1 MPVLQAAYRTDPGRV
16 RTNNEDVPLVDTER
30 GVYGVIDGVGGQ
42 AAGEFAAAIAYN
54 VILQRLAR
62 PLGTPSERVREAIAL
77 ANNEIFRRAGTSG
90 ELAGMTCVVT
100 LAIVNDGRLTIGH
113 VGDSRL
119 YKLGPEGMQKLT
131 HDHSPVGEREDAQEI
146 AEIDAMRHPRRH
158 EVFRDVG
165 GALRDKD
172 EDDYVE
178 VVEDVLERDTAI
190 LLCTD
195 GLTDMVPSTTIER
208 LVHRHAGAPNAV
220 VEALVSA
227 ANDAGGRDNVTV
239 VYAEGPDFARAV
251 RGRSPNGA
259 PAAPP
264 RLSDNGVDTEPA
276 ERRVEGNPAASFFRW
291 IVHSRTTW
299 FALGAIAGVLGALLL
314 VWRTPDTEIG
324 GARTIGVGSSASF
337 TSSSLAAAAS
347 AARAGD
353 VLRLEPGMY
362 AERVTLGDGVS
373 LVARVPGS
381 VTFVRPSLPGDVS
394 NSEWIAITASGDL
407 GARISGIR
415 IESTL
420 ELPIDVGIR
429 VTGQSGALDLVE
441 LSGPMRAGIELAP
454 GASATLNGGRF
465 SVTATA
471 LLLGER
477 AQLAADGNVILRPVR
492 APAAPPVTVGEGA
505 EAILRQ
511 NVFVGYGSD
520 VVKGVSASDRQQILA
535 ANVIVSAEPSLR

>member
-77 ANNEIFRRAGTSG
+77 ANNEIFRRAGTSR

-100 LAIVNDGRLTIGH
+100 LAVVNDGRLTIGH

-208 LVHRHAGAPNAV
+208 LVRRHAGAPEAV

-239 VYAEGPDFARAV
+239 VYAEGPDFARAA

-362 AERVTLGDGVS
+362 AEQVTLGDGVS

-394 NSEWIAITASGDL
+394 NSEWVAITASGDL

>member
-42 AAGEFAAAIAYN
+42 AAGEFAAAIAYD

-77 ANNEIFRRAGTSG
+77 ANNEIFRRAGTSR

-100 LAIVNDGRLTIGH
+100 LAVVNDGRLTIGH

-195 GLTDMVPSTTIER
+195 GLTDMVPSTTIDR
-208 LVHRHAGAPNAV
+208 LVRRHAGAPEAV

-264 RLSDNGVDTEPA
+264 RLSDNRVDSEPA

-324 GARTIGVGSSASF
+324 GARTIDVGSSASF

-394 NSEWIAITASGDL
+394 NSEWVAITASGDL

-465 SVTATA
+465 SVTAAA

-492 APAAPPVTVGEGA
+492 VPAAPPVRVGEGA
-505 EAILRQ
+505 QAILRQ
-511 NVFVGYGSD
+511 NVFIGYGSD

-535 ANVIVSAEPSLR
+535 ANVIVSAEAPR

>member
-42 AAGEFAAAIAYN
+42 AAGEFAAAIAYD
-54 VILQRLAR
+54 VILQRLGR
-62 PLGTPSERVREAIAL
+62 PLGTPAERVREAIAL
-77 ANNEIFRRAGTSG
+77 ANNEIFRRAGTSR

-100 LAIVNDGRLTIGH
+100 LAVVNDGRLTIGH

-172 EDDYVE
+172 EDEYVE
-178 VVEDVLERDTAI
+178 IVEDVLERDTAI

-208 LVHRHAGAPNAV
+208 LVRLYAGAPEVV

-239 VYAEGPDFARAV
+239 VYAEGPEFARAV

-264 RLSDNGVDTEPA
+264 RLSDGGVDSELT
-276 ERRVEGNPAASFFRW
+276 ERRVPRNPADSFFRW

-314 VWRTPDTEIG
+314 VWRTPDTEID
-324 GARTIGVGSSASF
+324 GARIIGVGSSASF
-337 TSSSLAAAAS
+337 SSSSLASAAS

-362 AERVTLGDGVS
+362 AEQVTLGDGVS

-394 NSEWIAITASGDL
+394 NSEWVAITASGDL

-465 SVTATA
+465 SVTAAA

-492 APAAPPVTVGEGA
+492 VPAAPPVRVGEGA
-505 EAILRQ
+505 QAILRQ

-520 VVKGVSASDRQQILA
+520 VVKGVSAGDRQQILA